1 LLWLKIFFTQL
12 HGNIQLDSWYI
23 ANITSWSFILIGIAG
38 AAYWIKK
45 LKEFDD
51 NGEEDKD
58 STSHSFL

>member
-1 LLWLKIFFTQL
+1 VTWT
-12 HGNIQLDSWYI
+12 
-23 ANITSWSFILIGIAG
+23 FILIGIIG

-58 STSHSFL
+58 VTSHSFL

>member
-1 LLWLKIFFTQL
+1 
-12 HGNIQLDSWYI
+12 
-23 ANITSWSFILIGIAG
+23 LIGFAG

-51 NGEEDKD
+51 KGEEDKD

>member
-1 LLWLKIFFTQL
+1 M
-12 HGNIQLDSWYI
+12 
-23 ANITSWSFILIGIAG
+23 AG